1 MSDATS
7 YGLSAA
13 AAVLGVVAR
22 RCMAAR
28 RGSAPPPY
36 RGVRAIVQPGTGR
49 RAASFAIRW
58 RGAVPRSDRGSGVAS
73 SAMRRRSDTLFT
85 SAFVALTLSDLAYFI
100 AGGALIGVTPF
111 FVTGP
116 LGGGPAAVGLAV
128 GAFSITTLIVRPLAG
143 RWADRHGRR
152 PLLIGGAALFAIL
165 VLGHLLITD
174 VAWLVVLRLLLG
186 VAEALYFVAGFA
198 ALADLAPPGRVGEA
212 LSYNSL
218 ALYLGIATGPI
229 IGQALLGWGG
239 FPLVWAGA
247 GVLLAVAA
255 LLAARVPE
263 TLQRTSEPPPPAPLV
278 HPAALV
284 PGLGLFIGVAVVGG
298 FLAFGSLRAAGLGLD
313 PWSTVLGLFGVVVV
327 ACRILFATLPDRVP
341 PLRLAAAALGAS
353 GAGLILMA
361 AVPAAWSLFAG
372 ATLLGIGTA
381 FLTPAVFAAIFSRVP
396 PSQRGSAAGTASVF
410 IDLGLGGGPVVLG
423 LIAASSGVPAAFLTA
438 AGLAAAGVV
447 LLATRPIPRAPV
459 SASRGTG

>member
-1 MSDATS
+1 
-7 YGLSAA
+7 
-13 AAVLGVVAR
+13 
-22 RCMAAR
+22 
-28 RGSAPPPY
+28 
-36 RGVRAIVQPGTGR
+36 
-49 RAASFAIRW
+49 
-58 RGAVPRSDRGSGVAS
+58 
-73 SAMRRRSDTLFT
+73 MRRRPDTLFT
-85 SAFVALTLSDLAYFI
+85 PAFVALTLSDLAYFI

-111 FVTGP
+111 LVTGP

-128 GAFSITTLIVRPLAG
+128 GAFSVTTLILRPLVG

-152 PLLIGGAALFAIL
+152 PLLIGGASLFALL
-165 VLGHLLITD
+165 VVGHLLVTD
-174 VAWLVVLRLLLG
+174 LPSLVVLRLLLG
-186 VAEALYFVAGFA
+186 AAEALYFVAGFA
-198 ALADLAPPGRVGEA
+198 ALADLAPPGRAGEA

-218 ALYLGIATGPI
+218 ALYVGIATGPI
-229 IGQALLGWGG
+229 IGQALLAWGG

-263 TLQRTSEPPPPAPLV
+263 TLEPASGPSPPAPLI

-298 FLAFGSLRAAGLGLD
+298 FLAFASLHAARLGLHL
-313 PWSTVLGLFGVVVV
+313 WSTVLGLFGLVVV

-353 GAGLILMA
+353 GAGLVLIA

-372 ATLLGIGTA
+372 ATLLAIGTA

-410 IDLGLGGGPVVLG
+410 IDLGLGSGPVVLG
-423 LIAASSGVPAAFLTA
+423 LIAATSGIPAAFLTA
-438 AGLAAAGVV
+438 AGLAVAGVV
-447 LLATRPIPRAPV
+447 LLASRPIPRAPV
-459 SASRGTG
+459 LASPDAG

>member
-1 MSDATS
+1 
-7 YGLSAA
+7 
-13 AAVLGVVAR
+13 
-22 RCMAAR
+22 
-28 RGSAPPPY
+28 
-36 RGVRAIVQPGTGR
+36 
-49 RAASFAIRW
+49 
-58 RGAVPRSDRGSGVAS
+58 
-73 SAMRRRSDTLFT
+73 MRRRPDTLFT
-85 SAFVALTLSDLAYFI
+85 PSFVALTLSDLAYFV

-128 GAFSITTLIVRPLAG
+128 GAFSVTTLVLRPLAG

-152 PLLIGGAALFAIL
+152 PLLIGGALLFALL
-165 VLGHLLITD
+165 VVGHLLVTD
-174 VAWLVVLRLLLG
+174 LAWLVVLRLLLG
-186 VAEALYFVAGFA
+186 GAEALYFVAGFA
-198 ALADLAPPGRVGEA
+198 ALADLAPPGRAGEA

-239 FPLVWAGA
+239 FPLVWAGV

-263 TLQRTSEPPPPAPLV
+263 TLQPASGPSPPAPLI

-298 FLAFGSLRAAGLGLD
+298 FMAFASLHAARLGLD
-313 PWSTVLGLFGVVVV
+313 LWSTVLGLFGLVVV
-327 ACRILFATLPDRVP
+327 ACRILFATLPDRVR

-353 GAGLILMA
+353 GAGLVLIA
-361 AVPAAWSLFAG
+361 AVPAVWSLFAG

-423 LIAASSGVPAAFLTA
+423 LIAAASGIPAAFLTA
-438 AGLAAAGVV
+438 AGVAAGGVA
-447 LLATRPIPRAPV
+447 LLASRPSPRAPV
-459 SASRGTG
+459 PGSTDAG

>member
-1 MSDATS
+1 
-7 YGLSAA
+7 
-13 AAVLGVVAR
+13 
-22 RCMAAR
+22 
-28 RGSAPPPY
+28 
-36 RGVRAIVQPGTGR
+36 
-49 RAASFAIRW
+49 
-58 RGAVPRSDRGSGVAS
+58 
-73 SAMRRRSDTLFT
+73 MRRRPGTLFT
-85 SAFVALTLSDLAYFI
+85 PAFIWLTLSDLAYFI
-100 AGGALIGVTPF
+100 GGGALIGVTPF

-116 LGGGPAAVGLAV
+116 LGGGAGAVGLAV
-128 GAFSITTLIVRPLAG
+128 GAFSATTLVLRPLAG

-152 PLLIGGAALFAIL
+152 PLLIGGALLFALL
-165 VLGHLLITD
+165 VVGHLLVTD
-174 VAWLVVLRLLLG
+174 LAWLVVLRLLLG
-186 VAEALYFVAGFA
+186 GAEALYFVAGFA
-198 ALADLAPPGRVGEA
+198 ALADLAPPGRAGEA

-239 FPLVWAGA
+239 FPLVWAGV

-263 TLQRTSEPPPPAPLV
+263 TLQPASGPSPPAPLI

-298 FLAFGSLRAAGLGLD
+298 FMAFASLHAARLGLD
-313 PWSTVLGLFGVVVV
+313 LWSTVLGLFGLVVV
-327 ACRILFATLPDRVP
+327 ACRILFATLPDRVR

-353 GAGLILMA
+353 GAGLVLIA
-361 AVPAAWSLFAG
+361 AVPAVWSLFAG

-423 LIAASSGVPAAFLTA
+423 LIAAASGIPAAFLTA
-438 AGLAAAGVV
+438 AGVAAGGVA
-447 LLATRPIPRAPV
+447 LLASRPSPRAPV
-459 SASRGTG
+459 PGSTDAG